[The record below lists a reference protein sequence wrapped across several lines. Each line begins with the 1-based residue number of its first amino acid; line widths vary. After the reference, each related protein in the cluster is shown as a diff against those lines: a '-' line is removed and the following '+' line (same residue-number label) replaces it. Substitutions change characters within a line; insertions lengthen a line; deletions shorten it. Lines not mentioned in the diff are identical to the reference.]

1 MPRHTLI
8 VGCGYVGSAIA
19 RSLVAAGKRVTGWVH
34 TEASAAPLRAEGL
47 SILVGDIN
55 SAEAWADV
63 PTNIDAVIH
72 CASSNRGGAGA
83 YADVYREGLRRIIQR
98 FPTAR
103 LLFTSSTSV
112 YAQTSGEWVTELS
125 PAEPTKE
132 TGQILREAEQLGLDH
147 GVIVLRLAG
156 IYGPG
161 RGVLL
166 ERLKKGE
173 AVIEGDGMRWI
184 NQIHRDDAAS
194 AAIHLLHHGKPGE
207 IYNVCDNEPVT
218 YYDYYRWMSEQL
230 QVPLP
235 PFGPLKTDRKR
246 GLTNKR
252 VSNAKLR
259 DLGWEPTHPSFRTA

>member
-8 VGCGYVGSAIA
+8 VGCGYVGTAIA
-19 RSLVAAGKRVTGWVH
+19 RSLAAAGERVTGWVH
-34 TEASAAPLRAEGL
+34 SVESATPLRAEGFP
-47 SILVGDIN
+47 ILVGDV
-55 SAEAWADV
+55 SHAKAWTNVPSDV
-63 PTNIDAVIH
+63 EAVIH
-72 CASSNRGGAGA
+72 CASSNRSGAAA
-83 YADVYREGLRRIIQR
+83 YAAVYREGLRHIVRR
-98 FPTAR
+98 FPNAR
-103 LLFTSSTSV
+103 VLFTSSTSV

-125 PAEPTKE
+125 PAEPTTE
-132 TGQILREAEQLGLDH
+132 TGLILREAEQLGLDY
-147 GVIVLRLAG
+147 GAIILRLAG

-194 AAIHLLHHGKPGE
+194 AAVHLLNHGQPGE

-218 YYDYYRWMSEQL
+218 HYDYYRWMSEKLQL
-230 QVPLP
+230 PLP
-235 PFGPLKTDRKR
+235 PFGPVNTARKR

-259 DLGWEPTHPSFRTA
+259 ALGWEPKHGSFRAT